1 MFLAVITFAAASLIP
16 MLNSAE
22 RKPFGPFTPAAEMLV
37 SAHTPCEWVPKRCLC
52 GLHSAH

>member
-1 MFLAVITFAAASLIP
+1 

-37 SAHTPCEWVPKRCLC
+37 RVC
-52 GLHSAH
+52 GCAAMTCS